1 MAMFHCTDKKIALKD
16 NLADYINI
24 KNGIRMNP
32 VLYLDLKL
40 YNKPV
45 SPQEPTDLFIT
56 LYYLSHH
63 TRDVILSPPLS
74 LLTASL

>member
-32 VLYLDLKL
+32 VILFRPKNYIISRSVPKSRPTYL
-40 YNKPV
+40 
-45 SPQEPTDLFIT
+45 
-56 LYYLSHH
+56 
-63 TRDVILSPPLS
+63 
-74 LLTASL
+74 